1 VNLGLIRSELQER
14 ARNMR
19 IVDDA
24 RSLVTAVRLSEE
36 EFQEWGAS
44 VSLEGFHTDFSSH
57 GPSDSAHDELMSG
70 PEDGEIVDQSDGE
83 VEELGEV
90 VSGTVDASSRVTV
103 CKRKDPGDHVRRAEL
118 LRRFAPLIA
127 KSAAQLRTLHRCAA
141 DGGPARK
148 KARVAPHD
156 VSAQMEVHVEVIA
169 VRSARSLQR
178 ERDEFR
184 RAIAA
189 MEKTVEISD
198 GGADFFRAVD
208 GSADFFPLL
217 VAALGGA
224 QSCAFSRWRFE
235 AATGLTLIPD
245 GDEDDSCGLQ
255 GSWSS
260 PESAIAHED
269 AGRNDLGGWLSP

>member
-1 VNLGLIRSELQER
+1 
-14 ARNMR
+14 MR

-24 RSLVTAVRLSEE
+24 QSLVTAALLSEE

-44 VSLEGFHTDFSSH
+44 VSPGFSRDFSSR
-57 GPSDSAHDELMSG
+57 GLSDSAHDELISG
-70 PEDGEIVDQSDGE
+70 PEDGEIVDQDGE
-83 VEELGEV
+83 IQELGEL
-90 VSGTVDASSRVTV
+90 VSGTLDVSSSRVTV

-127 KSAAQLRTLHRCAA
+127 KSAAQLRTLHGCAA

-156 VSAQMEVHVEVIA
+156 VSAQMEVNVEMIA
-169 VRSARSLQR
+169 VTRSARSLQQR

-184 RAIAA
+184 SAIAA
-189 MEKTVEISD
+189 MEKTVDISD
-198 GGADFFRAVD
+198 GSADFFPVD

-217 VAALGGA
+217 VAALSGA
-224 QSCAFSRWRFE
+224 QSCAFSRRRFE

-245 GDEDDSCGLQ
+245 GDEDDS
-255 GSWSS
+255 
-260 PESAIAHED
+260 
-269 AGRNDLGGWLSP
+269 

>member
-1 VNLGLIRSELQER
+1 
-14 ARNMR
+14 MR
-19 IVDDA
+19 IIDDA
-24 RSLVTAVRLSEE
+24 RSLVTTALLSEE
-36 EFQEWGAS
+36 EFREWGAS
-44 VSLEGFHTDFSSH
+44 VSRGFITHFSGYS
-57 GPSDSAHDELMSG
+57 PIDSAHDGLNSG
-70 PEDGEIVDQSDGE
+70 PEDGEIVDHDGE
-83 VEELGEV
+83 IEELGEV
-90 VSGTVDASSRVTV
+90 VSGTVDASSSRGTV

-127 KSAAQLRTLHRCAA
+127 KSAAHLRTSHRCAS

-156 VSAQMEVHVEVIA
+156 VSAQMEVHAEVIA

-184 RAIAA
+184 SAIAA
-189 MEKTVEISD
+189 MEKTVDISD
-198 GGADFFRAVD
+198 GSAGFSPVD

-245 GDEDDSCGLQ
+245 GDD
-255 GSWSS
+255 
-260 PESAIAHED
+260 ED